1 MGLFDKT
8 HFPKTNV
15 NSAGC
20 FREQQQQQQ
29 LKNDM
34 LIGLSWETQS
44 SFSGIVHRIDDM
56 RVAFVPAL
64 LS

>member
-1 MGLFDKT
+1 MGLFDTT

-15 NSAGC
+15 NSADC
-20 FREQQQQQQ
+20 FRKQRQQ

-44 SFSGIVHRIDDM
+44 SFSGVAHRTDDM
-56 RVAFVPAL
+56 LVAFVPAL

>member
-20 FREQQQQQQ
+20 FREQQQV
-29 LKNDM
+29 KNDM

-44 SFSGIVHRIDDM
+44 NFSGIVHRTDDM
-56 RVAFVPAL
+56 RVAFVPVL